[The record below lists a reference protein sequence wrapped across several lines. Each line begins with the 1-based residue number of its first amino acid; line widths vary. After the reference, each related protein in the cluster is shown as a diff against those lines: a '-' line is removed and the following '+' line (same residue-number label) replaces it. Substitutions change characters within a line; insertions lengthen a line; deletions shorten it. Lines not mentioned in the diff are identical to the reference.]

1 MKVTFRNVNELTAA
15 LKAAQKMHHVLEE
28 QNTFGPDHDW
38 AEWYAM
44 YMMEHGTY
52 NN

>member
-1 MKVTFRNVNELTAA
+1 MKITFRNVNELTTA
-15 LKAAQKMHHVLEE
+15 LKAAQAEHHKLEE
-28 QNTFGPDHDW
+28 QQVFTADHDW